1 MKRDV
6 LQPLELHM
14 EMESIAK
21 TQETYLVYNNTLCE
35 LDEAIIKLS
44 IDDLYTFKSISE
56 KLMNDIQTLGKIW
69 SDKKAPKAISRDYVI
84 SELKFNAHSA

>member
-6 LQPLELHM
+6 LQPLELHL
-14 EMESIAK
+14 EMESIGK
-21 TQETYLVYNNTLCE
+21 SQETYLVYNNTLCE

-56 KLMNDIQTLGKIW
+56 KLTNDIQTLGKIW
-69 SDKKAPKAISRDYVI
+69 SDKKAPKAIS
-84 SELKFNAHSA
+84 

>member
-6 LQPLELHM
+6 LQPLELHL
-14 EMESIAK
+14 EMESIGK
-21 TQETYLVYNNTLCE
+21 SQETYLVYNNTLCE

-56 KLMNDIQTLGKIW
+56 KLTNDIQTLGKIW
-69 SDKKAPKAISRDYVI
+69 SDKKAPKAMT
-84 SELKFNAHSA
+84 

>member
-56 KLMNDIQTLGKIW
+56 KLTNDIQTLEKIW
-69 SDKKAPKAISRDYVI
+69 SDKKAP
-84 SELKFNAHSA
+84 